1 MIGGDLITRLL
12 ADGFGELIPIDS
24 EHSAILQSMSG
35 TRGTGTVESI
45 VLTASGGPFR
55 TWPMER
61 FATISPADA
70 LNHPTWA
77 MGRKITIDAATLM
90 NKGFEII
97 EAHHLFSMPY
107 ERLRVWIHPQSIIHS
122 LVEFHDGAF
131 LAQLGCPDMELPIQY
146 ALAFPER
153 LPMPGRRLSL
163 PEIGTLEFFEPD
175 YNRFPCLRLCIDAG
189 KRGGTA
195 TAVINAANEVAV
207 AAFLAGSI
215 SFGDIARV
223 VETALGRHTVQ
234 PATTLSAVET
244 ADAAARQSATETI
257 QQKGST

>member
-1 MIGGDLITRLL
+1 
-12 ADGFGELIPIDS
+12 
-24 EHSAILQSMSG
+24 
-35 TRGTGTVESI
+35 
-45 VLTASGGPFR
+45 
-55 TWPMER
+55 
-61 FATISPADA
+61 
-70 LNHPTWA
+70 
-77 MGRKITIDAATLM
+77 
-90 NKGFEII
+90 
-97 EAHHLFSMPY
+97 
-107 ERLRVWIHPQSIIHS
+107 
-122 LVEFHDGAF
+122 
-131 LAQLGCPDMELPIQY
+131 
-146 ALAFPER
+146 
-153 LPMPGRRLSL
+153 MPGRRLSL